1 MYVYNIFVKVLTI
14 CYINSVK
21 QVMEDLYKVGHH
33 LTLAISNLTSNGFLA
48 GGRNW
53 SKMHEKQSNFDQKAM
68 KNCIR

>member
-48 GGRNW
+48 GGRN
-53 SKMHEKQSNFDQKAM
+53 
-68 KNCIR
+68 